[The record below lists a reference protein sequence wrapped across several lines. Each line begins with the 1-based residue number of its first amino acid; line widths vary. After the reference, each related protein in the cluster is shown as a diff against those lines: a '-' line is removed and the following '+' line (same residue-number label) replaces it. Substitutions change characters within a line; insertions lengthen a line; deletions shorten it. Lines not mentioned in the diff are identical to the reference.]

1 MLKGLEDIIE
11 LVVMDYIMFPEGWGY
26 SGRDGTAEKDPF
38 YGFTR
43 HRQLY
48 EKAEPGYEGRVLVPT
63 LWDKKNETIVNNES
77 SEIIRMFY
85 TEFDDLLPEKFREQ
99 SHPAGGYYP
108 ESLKEQ
114 IDQFNEWVYDT
125 INNGVYKCGFASSQ
139 EAYDKNIDILFES
152 LDRVEAR
159 LEKSDG
165 PFLFGKHLTEA
176 DIRLYPSIAR
186 FDVAYHT
193 IFKCNLKMIRHDYPR
208 IDKWY
213 RNIYYDEGEE
223 TRGGAFKK
231 ATDWDAV
238 SALLI
243 VGNTER
249 ANMIRSNLDM
259 LEQRRWKW
267 CLKVPYL
274 IFYLR
279 IRRYACSRT
288 TSSGLRWS
296 WRMYIC
302 TSRVTRRARGRRVD
316 PQQRRLDNASTQAP
330 QNFPFP
336 SSSRRTFVCPRA

>member
-1 MLKGLEDIIE
+1 VNMSRSHQSQSTNIALTRQQVLYINWGCPWANRTAIVRMLKGLEDIIE

-85 TEFDDLLPEKFREQ
+85 TEFDDLLPEKFQEK
-99 SHPAGGYYP
+99 SHAAGGYYS

-139 EAYDKNIDILFES
+139 EAYDKNVDILFNS
-152 LDRVEAR
+152 LDRVESH
-159 LEKSDG
+159 LGKSDG

-186 FDVAYHT
+186 FDVAYHN
-193 IFKCNLKMIRHDYPR
+193 IFKCNLKMIRHDYPN

-213 RNIYYDEGEE
+213 RNIYYDDGEE
-223 TRGGAFKK
+223 TRGGAFRK
-231 ATDWDAV
+231 ATHWDAV
-238 SALLI
+238 SVIFMIMNAEHA
-243 VGNTER
+243 NTR
-249 ANMIRSNLDM
+249 RSNLDM
-259 LEQRRWKW
+259 LGRRRWKW
-267 CLKVPYL
+267 CPRVLCPISYPS
-274 IFYLR
+274 IPR
-279 IRRYACSRT
+279 DRYWKT
-288 TSSGLRWS
+288 IYSGL
-296 WRMYIC
+296 
-302 TSRVTRRARGRRVD
+302 
-316 PQQRRLDNASTQAP
+316 
-330 QNFPFP
+330 
-336 SSSRRTFVCPRA
+336 

>member
-11 LVVMDYIMFPEGWGY
+11 LVVMDYVMFPEGWGY

-38 YGFTR
+38 YGFIR

-63 LWDKKNETIVNNES
+63 LWDKKQETIVNNES

-85 TEFDDLLPEKFREQ
+85 TEFDGLIPEKFQEK

-139 EAYDKNIDILFES
+139 EAYDKNIDILFDS
-152 LDRVEAR
+152 LDRVEAH

-213 RNIYYDEGEE
+213 RNIYYDEGGE

-238 SALLI
+238 SAFFF
-243 VGNTER
+243 
-249 ANMIRSNLDM
+249 
-259 LEQRRWKW
+259 
-267 CLKVPYL
+267 
-274 IFYLR
+274 FYK
-279 IRRYACSRT
+279 C
-288 TSSGLRWS
+288 
-296 WRMYIC
+296 
-302 TSRVTRRARGRRVD
+302 
-316 PQQRRLDNASTQAP
+316 
-330 QNFPFP
+330 
-336 SSSRRTFVCPRA
+336 